1 MLGGPRSSFR
11 WPPVEPVMADLKDVS
26 TVIASALSEVS
37 MHGTLD
43 VEMDGE
49 SRVVTLGHVTGEDVD
64 IVVTITPVDREAA

>member
-1 MLGGPRSSFR
+1 
-11 WPPVEPVMADLKDVS
+11 MADLKDVS